1 MSYNIIFDKSR
12 KQDVIFEK
20 IFKYGI
26 LNKYHVDR
34 VDYNTY
40 WEIYNTEFAE
50 HHNGELTFIH
60 EGILSNKEK
69 ELYLEYNHPQI
80 SNFLV
85 VKDNNKIIALFRS
98 EQKEENLYYMRH
110 AIVDKNYRRQGI
122 YNDYLTKIIQ
132 YAKEMGFS
140 QIVSCFVAAN
150 NVIHQAKV
158 KKEFYVSSF
167 EIHPE
172 YGNIIWLTHFLND
185 DLKKAF
191 YFRSGMVEFSKKLFQ
206 NSEGNANNLLN
217 KILKSSH

>member
-1 MSYNIIFDKSR
+1 MIVTKFLPTDQYSKFADWLCN
-12 KQDVIFEK
+12 QD
-20 IFKYGI
+20 
-26 LNKYHVDR
+26 
-34 VDYNTY
+34 
-40 WEIYNTEFAE
+40 TETQQCYFGTAASDHLITTLIE
-50 HHNGELTFIH
+50 R
-60 EGILSNKEK
+60 ILSNPD
-69 ELYLEYNHPQI
+69 NHY
-80 SNFLV
+80 FLV
-85 VKDNNKIIALFRS
+85 ALAHNQWVGTVHIAINNSVVEFGI
-98 EQKEENLYYMRH
+98 
-110 AIVDKNYRRQGI
+110 IVDKNYRRQGI